1 MTPMPVELLI
11 ELRNTFATAFSEE
24 ELRDLTLAMG
34 IDYENISGTT
44 KSAKARELASY
55 LWRRSMLPRLAEV
68 GPKLFPDVPWM
79 KILEDHVPVED
90 PDSDEDP
97 LGDLGEEPDLPPPG
111 KLNHIDLNRVILIFS
126 DYPMF
131 QTPGGRKTVLTLAG
145 VDGIANVD
153 LNGSARDV
161 AAFVAVQLN
170 DYGRT
175 REGDYALGRLM
186 QYVAGDD
193 ALPPVQKETLVAI
206 AAKYGITLE

>member
-11 ELRNTFATAFSEE
+11 ELRDTFATAFSEE

-55 LWRRSMLPRLAEV
+55 LWRRSMLPKLAEV
-68 GPKLFPDVPWM
+68 GPKLFPDVSWM
-79 KILEDHVPVED
+79 KILEGHVPVED
-90 PDSDEDP
+90 PVVDPEEESDS
-97 LGDLGEEPDLPPPG
+97 PPPG

-145 VDGIANVD
+145 VDAIANVD

-175 REGDYALGRLM
+175 REGDFALGRLI
-186 QYVAGDD
+186 QYVTSDD

-206 AAKYGITLE
+206 AAKYGIALE

>member
-11 ELRNTFATAFSEE
+11 ELRDTFATAFSEE

-55 LWRRSMLPRLAEV
+55 LWRRSMLPKLAEV
-68 GPKLFPDVPWM
+68 GPKLFPDVSWM
-79 KILEDHVPVED
+79 KILEGHVPVED
-90 PDSDEDP
+90 PVVDPEEEADS
-97 LGDLGEEPDLPPPG
+97 PPPG

-145 VDGIANVD
+145 VDAIANVD

-175 REGDYALGRLM
+175 REGDFALGRLI
-186 QYVAGDD
+186 QYVTSDD

-206 AAKYGITLE
+206 AAKYGIALE

>member
-11 ELRNTFATAFSEE
+11 ELRNTFATSFNEE
-24 ELRDLTLAMG
+24 ELKDLTLAMG

-68 GPKLFPDVPWM
+68 GPLLYPDVPWAT
-79 KILEDHVPVED
+79 ILGEYAPVDEEPVE
-90 PDSDEDP
+90 ED
-97 LGDLGEEPDLPPPG
+97 EEPAPPG
-111 KLNHIDLNRVILIFS
+111 KLNHTDLNRIIRIFA

-161 AAFVAVQLN
+161 AAVVAVQLN

-175 REGDYALGRLM
+175 LEGDYALGRLM
-186 QYVAGDD
+186 QYVAADD
-193 ALPPVQKETLVAI
+193 ALPPALKDTLVAV
-206 AAKYGITLE
+206 AARYGITLE